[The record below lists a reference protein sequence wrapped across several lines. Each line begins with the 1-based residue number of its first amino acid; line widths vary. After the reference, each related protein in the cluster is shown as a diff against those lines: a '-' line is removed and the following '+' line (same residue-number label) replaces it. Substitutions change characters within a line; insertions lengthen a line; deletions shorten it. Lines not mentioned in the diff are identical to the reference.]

1 MSLPLSAKLVGTGCY
16 LPSRVMTNDDFT
28 KFIDT
33 SDEWITTRTGIKQRR
48 IAADGESTSD
58 MAVAAARIALD
69 DAHLTPDDLDF
80 IIIATITPDHI
91 FPATAAIVQQ
101 KLGVAKC
108 GGFDLEAACSGF
120 VNGVAVAR
128 GLIACGMVR
137 RVLVIGAEKLSAIT
151 NFKDRTSCIL
161 FGDGAGAAIF
171 EASDEPETGV
181 VYSTSG
187 IDGSGAEAMIVP
199 AGGTKLS
206 VTHENLDEAANK
218 MVIQGREVYRFAVD
232 KMQFLV
238 RDAMEKC
245 NLALDDVAMVVPHQV
260 NTRIID
266 SAVGKMGFPP
276 EKIFLNIQKYGN
288 TSAASVPI
296 ALAEARSQGRLKSG
310 DIAILVAF
318 GGGLTWASSVIK
330 L

>member
-1 MSLPLSAKLVGTGCY
+1 VSGIRSAKLVGTGCY
-16 LPSRVMTNDDFT
+16 LPSRIMTNDDFARLV
-28 KFIDT
+28 DT

-48 IAADGESTSD
+48 IAAEGEQTSD
-58 MAVAAARIALD
+58 LAVGAARAALA
-69 DAHLTPDDLDF
+69 DAGLQPDDIDF
-80 IIIATITPDHI
+80 IIICTITPDHI
-91 FPATAAIVQQ
+91 FPATASIVQH
-101 KLGVAKC
+101 KLGIKRC

-128 GLIACGMVR
+128 GLISCGMVR

-151 NFKDRTSCIL
+151 NYNDRASCIL

-171 EASDEPETGV
+171 EASDDQHAGV
-181 VYSTSG
+181 LYNSSG
-187 IDGSGAEAMIVP
+187 IDGIGAELMIIP
-199 AGGTKLS
+199 AGGTTTP
-206 VTHENLDEAANK
+206 VTHQNLDEAANK
-218 MVIQGREVYRFAVD
+218 MVIHGREVYRFAVE
-232 KMQFLV
+232 KMQELV

-245 NLALDDVAMVVPHQV
+245 NLTPDDVAMVVPHQV

-276 EKIFLNIQKYGN
+276 EKIFLNIHKYGN
-288 TSAASVPI
+288 TSAASVPM
-296 ALAEARSQGRLKSG
+296 ALAEARQEGRLKSG

-318 GGGLTWASSVIK
+318 GGGLTWASSVIR

>member
-1 MSLPLSAKLVGTGCY
+1 
-16 LPSRVMTNDDFT
+16 
-28 KFIDT
+28 
-33 SDEWITTRTGIKQRR
+33 
-48 IAADGESTSD
+48 
-58 MAVAAARIALD
+58 
-69 DAHLTPDDLDF
+69 
-80 IIIATITPDHI
+80 
-91 FPATAAIVQQ
+91 
-101 KLGVAKC
+101 
-108 GGFDLEAACSGF
+108 
-120 VNGVAVAR
+120 
-128 GLIACGMVR
+128 
-137 RVLVIGAEKLSAIT
+137 
-151 NFKDRTSCIL
+151 
-161 FGDGAGAAIF
+161 
-171 EASDEPETGV
+171 
-181 VYSTSG
+181 
-187 IDGSGAEAMIVP
+187 
-199 AGGTKLS
+199 
-206 VTHENLDEAANK
+206 

-318 GGGLTWASSVIK
+318 GGGLSWASSVIK

>member
-28 KFIDT
+28 KIIDT

-58 MAVAAARIALD
+58 MAVAAARAALD
-69 DAHLTPDDLDF
+69 DARLTTDDLDF
-80 IIIATITPDHI
+80 IVIATITPDHI
-91 FPATAAIVQQ
+91 FPATAAIVQH

-128 GLIACGMVR
+128 GLITCGMVR

-171 EASDEPETGV
+171 EASDEPGV
-181 VYSTSG
+181 GVIYNTSG

-199 AGGTKLS
+199 AGGTS
-206 VTHENLDEAANK
+206 SPVTHENLDEAANK
-218 MVIQGREVYRFAVD
+218 MVIHGREVYRFAVD
-232 KMQFLV
+232 KMQSLL

-245 NLALDDVAMVVPHQV
+245 NLTPDNVAMVVPHQV